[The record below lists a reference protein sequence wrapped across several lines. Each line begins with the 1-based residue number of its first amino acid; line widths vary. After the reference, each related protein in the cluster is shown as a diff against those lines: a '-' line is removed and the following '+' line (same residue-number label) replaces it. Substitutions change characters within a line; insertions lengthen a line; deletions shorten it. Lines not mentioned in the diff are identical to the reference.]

1 VAVGQQQNDARASR
15 RIRPPAPRPHARF
28 ERGQEHTMLGAFIRS
43 LFGRTARVQP
53 DVRESAGLT
62 TAKSQAT
69 KADAQKTLV
78 AAILELRAVIKSG
91 TAQQIAA
98 AIDVFTAKAVAYDL
112 EPRELTGEVAKAE
125 HMLTVLAYADRLNQ
139 GEGVQV
145 VATMPDGES
154 AYFHATNV
162 SRETARDDDQ
172 GGLAIGEKG
181 IFYDGEKR
189 VTIVWDKVLTI
200 GVDRELLIVHPT
212 KGGKP
217 QTFGMGNERE
227 ARLAHTVASMILK
240 QRATTAVPAP
250 RRKRATPPAVTP
262 DERSLPALDI
272 GSGACN
278 FNIVGESH
286 YQGRLRN
293 IGMTGRSFT
302 AVLIPEPTNAFDPN
316 AIRVVAEGAD
326 TIGYLS
332 KEDAVHY
339 APVFELLARHN
350 RVGTCRAQLT
360 GGVGEKRSFG
370 VLLNLRE
377 VDELLTFI
385 RNTLEPG
392 QAVAADV
399 KPF

>member
-1 VAVGQQQNDARASR
+1 MLRA
-15 RIRPPAPRPHARF
+15 F
-28 ERGQEHTMLGAFIRS
+28 FRS
-43 LFGRTARVQP
+43 LFGRLLAVQP
-53 DVRESAGLT
+53 DVREAAGLA

-69 KADAQKTLV
+69 NADAQKILV
-78 AAILELRAVIKSG
+78 AAILELRAVVKSG
-91 TAQQIAA
+91 TAQEIPA
-98 AIDVFTAKAVAYDL
+98 AIEVFRAKAVAYDL
-112 EPRELTGEVAKAE
+112 VLHEREGEVANAE
-125 HMLTVLAYADRLNQ
+125 YMLTVLAYADRLNR

-145 VATMPDGES
+145 VGTMPDGEP
-154 AYFHATNV
+154 AYFHAPNV
-162 SRETARDDDQ
+162 SRETVRDDDE

-181 IFYDGEKR
+181 IFYDGGKR
-189 VTIVWDKVLTI
+189 LTIVWSKVLTI
-200 GVDRELLIVHPT
+200 GVDREELIVHPT

-217 QTFGMGNERE
+217 QTFYMRDERV
-227 ARLAHTVASMILK
+227 ARLADTVATMIFK
-240 QRATTAVPAP
+240 QRATTAVPAT
-250 RRKRATPPAVTP
+250 RRKRAAPPAVAP

-293 IGMTGRSFT
+293 IGMSGRSFT
-302 AVLIPEPTNAFDPN
+302 AVLMPEPTNAFDPN

-326 TIGYLS
+326 TVGYLS

-339 APVFELLARHN
+339 TPMFELLAKHN

-377 VDELLTFI
+377 VDELLIFI
-385 RNTLEPG
+385 RDTLESG